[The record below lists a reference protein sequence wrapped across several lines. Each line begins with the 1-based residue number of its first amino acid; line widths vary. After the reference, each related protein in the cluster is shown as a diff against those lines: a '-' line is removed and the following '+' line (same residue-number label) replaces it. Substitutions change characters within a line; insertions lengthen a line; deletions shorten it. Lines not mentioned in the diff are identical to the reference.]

1 MARIKGP
8 RKVHRY
14 SAGFKLKAVKLSSLA
29 GVLVQD
35 VAAVLVVLPTPTFV
49 GVAAILTAFAGSAV
63 STRSELSRPFNPGF
77 VIAISLGA
85 VAIVGLFLL
94 ALTSGEPVGR
104 PIPGWGRALLGVAL
118 ALLLGAELLRYLRLK
133 RRTAAA

>member
-1 MARIKGP
+1 MSDESQVVRRFRPSDAAPLRFWIWF
-8 RKVHRY
+8 
-14 SAGFKLKAVKLSSLA
+14 ALCA
-29 GVLVQD
+29 

-49 GVAAILTAFAGSAV
+49 MVAAILTAFAGSAV
-63 STRSELSRPFNPGF
+63 STRSESSRPFNPGF